1 MVSGI
6 RPSGDVDSV
15 AVMQLAREIGV
26 QYVDTVVEPWPGY
39 YFGDMPNAERT
50 GYRLRE
56 RVREARKAHAGGPTA
71 VSCCGANPGMV
82 SWLVK
87 EALLRLAA
95 DLGGQA
101 LFPFGGPPFTP
112 FHHLALRSGQA
123 FAAPIRFL
131 VHARMGLWA
140 SYRGAIALP
149 GTHGLPPPAA
159 NPCTDCAAPC
169 LRSCP
174 VAALSREGYDTAA
187 CHAHLD
193 RDGENCLS
201 SGCLARRACPAGKS
215 YGRLPEQSSW
225 HMRQFHP

>member
-1 MVSGI
+1 MTAALRAALAPERLFVSG
-6 RPSGDVDSV
+6 VV
-15 AVMQLAREIGV
+15 AETSETIFLISPDEPGFWPHVSQSPEFTDGAPDPLDRWSARVIGA
-26 QYVDTVVEPWPGY
+26 
-39 YFGDMPNAERT
+39 M
-50 GYRLRE
+50 
-56 RVREARKAHAGGPTA
+56 
-71 VSCCGANPGMV
+71 
-82 SWLVK
+82 
-87 EALLRLAA
+87 AA

-174 VAALSREGYDTAA
+174 VAALSREGYDTTA

>member
-1 MVSGI
+1 MTAALRAALAPERLFVSG
-6 RPSGDVDSV
+6 GV
-15 AVMQLAREIGV
+15 AETSETIFLISPDEPGFWPHVSQSPEFTDGAPDPLDRWSARVIGA
-26 QYVDTVVEPWPGY
+26 
-39 YFGDMPNAERT
+39 M
-50 GYRLRE
+50 
-56 RVREARKAHAGGPTA
+56 
-71 VSCCGANPGMV
+71 
-82 SWLVK
+82 
-87 EALLRLAA
+87 AA